1 MHQLP
6 AKWFPPH
13 SLMQSFP
20 SNPENHEH
28 YCYLLIC
35 NTVWGPM
42 RILSATLFFVCSCSW
57 VIESDTVPAIMQR
70 VPIDGGACKVHRL
83 FCPTNKKDHKST
95 QSEELLSPEPISL
108 ESDLLETR
116 CLAGFA
122 FALAATTAG

>member
-1 MHQLP
+1 MHIV
-6 AKWFPPH
+6 
-13 SLMQSFP
+13 SR
-20 SNPENHEH
+20 
-28 YCYLLIC
+28 LLLLTNFTNQN
-35 NTVWGPM
+35 NTLIG
-42 RILSATLFFVCSCSW
+42 CSCSW

-83 FCPTNKKDHKST
+83 SCPTNKKDHKST
-95 QSEELLSPEPISL
+95 QSEELLSQEPIPL